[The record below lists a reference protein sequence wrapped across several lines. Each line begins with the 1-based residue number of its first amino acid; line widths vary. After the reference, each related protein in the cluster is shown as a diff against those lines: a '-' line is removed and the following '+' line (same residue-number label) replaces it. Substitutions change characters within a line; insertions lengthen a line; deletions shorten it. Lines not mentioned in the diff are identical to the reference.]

1 MEGDVKLLEE
11 LMKRLPTD
19 TVRKCFENVKRQR
32 ITRVAETI
40 SKRLKKDTSDL
51 SIIDV
56 GDTETAYFILL
67 QEYEIEVFKGC
78 TNIVLLDIRT
88 QRMFSSVLKK
98 YKRAMAELD
107 NFPDHVKR
115 KFLTLTGLRQ
125 DVTYYNDTFK
135 ETLGASFIG
144 RVAQDYFERVEAC
157 SSVPLYYIHQEA
169 YTVLAIHKFR
179 RDSVIARLPKDI
191 LRIILELL
199 WPPPRI

>member
-1 MEGDVKLLEE
+1 MKRLEE
-11 LMKRLPTD
+11 LLERLPTD
-19 TVRKCFENVKRQR
+19 IVYERFEKIKRQR

-67 QEYEIEVFKGC
+67 QEYEIEVFKDC

-88 QRMFSSVLKK
+88 QRMFSSVKK

-144 RVAQDYFERVEAC
+144 RVAQDYFERVDAC